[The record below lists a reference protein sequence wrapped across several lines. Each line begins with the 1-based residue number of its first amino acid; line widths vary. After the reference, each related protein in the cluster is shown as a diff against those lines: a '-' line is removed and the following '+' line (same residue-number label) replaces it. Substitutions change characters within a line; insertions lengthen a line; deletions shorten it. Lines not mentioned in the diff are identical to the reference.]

1 MTFFN
6 LRLPFFRPMWRR
18 VATFLVAAGWAIVE
32 LISNSPGWALMFG
45 AAAAY
50 TAYEF
55 FIIYDPTNYENQD
68 NG

>member
-6 LRLPFFRPMWRR
+6 LRLPFFRPMCRR
-18 VATFLVAAGWAIVE
+18 VATFLVAVGWAIAE

-45 AAAAY
+45 AATAY

-55 FIIYDPTNYENQD
+55 FIIYDPANYED
-68 NG
+68 KADD

>member
-1 MTFFN
+1 
-6 LRLPFFRPMWRR
+6 MWRR
-18 VATFLVAAGWAIVE
+18 LATFLVIAGWTVVE
-32 LISNSPGWALMFG
+32 LITNSPGWALMFG

-55 FIIYDPTNYENQD
+55 FIIYDSANYQDKD